1 MRNVI
6 EKGRYRMKKMKL
18 ITLMLVMIM
27 ALGVFAGC
35 ADSGEPAVG
44 ESGKVILKV
53 GTEPTY
59 PPFEYT
65 DEANKIIG
73 FDIDLADALAE
84 KMNMEVEIIPTT
96 FDGIFNG
103 MNAGTYDVVIAA
115 VSMTPKRMETMLFS
129 KPYLSNGQV
138 ILTNKGDKNISTQAE
153 LSGMNVGVQ
162 LGTTADT
169 AAEKAASEFG
179 FEVTKF
185 DEILQTFSAMKA
197 GHVDAIAVDYAVAI
211 EYVQKD
217 PESYQ
222 ISEVMLTNEPIA
234 VAIKKD
240 NVELQEK
247 INAAMEEIRADGT
260 LKSISEKWLGGDYT
274 SNIDEELEVVE

>member
-1 MRNVI
+1 
-6 EKGRYRMKKMKL
+6 MKKMKL
-18 ITLMLVMIM
+18 MTLMLAMIM
-27 ALGVFAGC
+27 VLGIFTGC
-35 ADSGEPAVG
+35 VDSKEPTVG
-44 ESGKVILKV
+44 ESGKVVLKV

-65 DEANKIIG
+65 NEANEIIG
-73 FDIDLADALAE
+73 FDMDLADALAE
-84 KMNMEVEIIPTT
+84 KMNMEVEIVPTT

-103 MNAGTYDVVIAA
+103 MNAGSYDVVIAA
-115 VSMTPKRMETMLFS
+115 ISMTPKRMETMLFS

-138 ILTNKGDKNISTQAE
+138 ILTNKGDANISSQEE
-153 LSGMNVGVQ
+153 LAGMTVGVQ

-169 AAEKAASEFG
+169 AAEKFAEEYG
-179 FEVTKF
+179 FEVSKY

-222 ISEVMLTNEPIA
+222 ISDVMLTNEPIA

-260 LKSISEKWLGGDYT
+260 LKAISEKWLGADYT
-274 SNIDEELEVVE
+274 SDIDEELEVVE